1 MEEMNGK
8 FIGNN
13 AKSLKV
19 LIANSRDQ
27 GSKREMNEEERLLRL
42 FIIVPKSMSETE
54 LKEHF
59 AQFGDVEHC
68 NVVRDRNTKESKGYA
83 YVKFHR

>member
-27 GSKREMNEEERLLRL
+27 GKDFLKKICFRCQFTGTSIFLMKNIYILRL
-42 FIIVPKSMSETE
+42 KT
-54 LKEHF
+54 
-59 AQFGDVEHC
+59 
-68 NVVRDRNTKESKGYA
+68 
-83 YVKFHR
+83 